1 VELHSSISLQK
12 SEEFTSN
19 GDALKGL
26 KVSNVGGGK
35 EVLHEVFRY
44 AMNEAR
50 IVNQMLILTRNV
62 S

>member
-1 VELHSSISLQK
+1 MC
-12 SEEFTSN
+12 N

-35 EVLHEVFRY
+35 DALQEVFRR

-50 IVNQMLILTRNV
+50 CFK
-62 S
+62 